1 LCLINTD
8 QQMNIKFLVKLK
20 RTATKTFNLLYEAN
34 VEDPYQ
40 QLMCFEWHKRFSEGR
55 EH

>member
-1 LCLINTD
+1 MNAD
-8 QQMNIKFLVKLK
+8 QQMNIRFLVKLEK
-20 RTATKTFNLLYEAN
+20 TAIKTFNLLHEAN

-40 QLMCFEWHKRFSEGR
+40 QLMSFEWHKRFSEGR